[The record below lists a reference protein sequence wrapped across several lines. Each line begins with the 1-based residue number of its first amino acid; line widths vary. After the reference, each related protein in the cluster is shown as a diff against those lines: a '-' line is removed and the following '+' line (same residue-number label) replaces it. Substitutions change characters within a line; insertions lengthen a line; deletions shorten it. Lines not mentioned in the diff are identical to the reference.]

1 MQSRGRSGPGR
12 LRTVPEPNLGGST
25 SSAGESGDSHSL
37 RRSAR
42 LAGLLARRQQGSSSA
57 RNIEPSHASRSGD
70 IESSPQQFE
79 EGPQRVS
86 EVTQNSEIASRDTLS
101 GGTVEHTVET
111 TRSLTL
117 AEDDIDNRNHRFVMN
132 VVVEPPSEIR
142 PGDLLHPP
150 IVIKLKNRGGG
161 SADDEFDID
170 NGSLWAQASVVSEDG
185 MVALAPPQ
193 PNLISGTLVD
203 SIRPA
208 TPEEES
214 QELGYL
220 TFPNLAI
227 HQTGKFRIRISLIKM
242 PTTDESE
249 AINLQS
255 IVTRIIKVD
264 SDANTPS
271 IGNPFYPFTV
281 SR

>member
-1 MQSRGRSGPGR
+1 MQGRGRGGPRRSG
-12 LRTVPEPNLGGST
+12 TVSEPNLSGSI
-25 SSAGESGDSHSL
+25 SSTRESSYSHSP

-42 LAGLLARRQQGSSSA
+42 LAGLLAGRQQGSNPA
-57 RNIEPSHASRSGD
+57 QNIEQSEASQSGD
-70 IESSPQQFE
+70 IESN
-79 EGPQRVS
+79 PQRLEDGIQCAS
-86 EVTQNSEIASRDTLS
+86 EVIEDSEVASRDTLA
-101 GGTVEHTVET
+101 GET
-111 TRSLTL
+111 IRSLTPP
-117 AEDDIDNRNHRFVMN
+117 EDDNNNRNHYFIMN
-132 VVVEPPSEIR
+132 VIVEPPSEIR

-150 IVIKLKNRGGG
+150 IVIKLENRSGRLVNN
-161 SADDEFDID
+161 EIDIED
-170 NGSLWAQASVVSEDG
+170 GSLWAQASVVSEDG

-208 TPEEES
+208 TPKDES

-220 TFPNLAI
+220 TFPDLAI

-242 PTTDESE
+242 PATDEPE

-264 SDANTPS
+264 SDAPTPS
-271 IGNPFYPFTV
+271 IGTSLYPRIV
-281 SR
+281 SW